1 MSINKVI
8 LIGNLGSDPEVRYI
22 EQDRVVANVSLA
34 TSESYTDNQG
44 NKVTQTEW
52 HRLEFWDQ
60 LAKIAEK
67 YLKKGKQIYV
77 EGKIKTDQWTDK
89 DGNSK
94 STVRIRVNQLQ
105 MLGNREN
112 DASTESSSNLKPESK
127 PEAPTT
133 PELNDDGLPF

>member
-8 LIGNLGSDPEVRYI
+8 LIGNLGGDPEVRYL

-34 TSESYTDNQG
+34 TSETYTDKQG
-44 NKVTQTEW
+44 NRVTQTEW
-52 HRLEFWDQ
+52 HRLEMWDN

-67 YLKKGKQIYV
+67 YLTKGKQVYV

-89 DGNSK
+89 DGNNK
-94 STVRIRVNQLQ
+94 STVRIRVNTLQ
-105 MLGNREN
+105 MLGNREGE
-112 DASTESSSNLKPESK
+112 APKPAEPPTQSK
-127 PEAPTT
+127 PEAPAAP

>member
-8 LIGNLGSDPEVRYI
+8 LIGNLGSDPEVRYL

-34 TSESYTDNQG
+34 TSESYTDKQG

-52 HRLEFWDQ
+52 HKLELWDQ

-67 YLKKGKQIYV
+67 YLTKGKQVYV

-89 DGNSK
+89 DGNNK
-94 STVRIRVNQLQ
+94 TTVRIRVNQLQ
-105 MLGNREN
+105 MLGNRE
-112 DASTESSSNLKPESK
+112 SEKSNQDSPEQSK
-127 PEAPTT
+127 PETVIP